1 MTKEDLMR
9 RLAVYD
15 AEIDELK
22 SQMSRLQARLRELKQ
37 ERRGYLEQL
46 ERGDYEPT

>member
-1 MTKEDLMR
+1 MTKQDIMR
-9 RLAVYD
+9 KLAVCD
-15 AEIDELK
+15 AEIEEAK
-22 SQMSRLQARLRELKQ
+22 SQMSRLQTRLRELEQ